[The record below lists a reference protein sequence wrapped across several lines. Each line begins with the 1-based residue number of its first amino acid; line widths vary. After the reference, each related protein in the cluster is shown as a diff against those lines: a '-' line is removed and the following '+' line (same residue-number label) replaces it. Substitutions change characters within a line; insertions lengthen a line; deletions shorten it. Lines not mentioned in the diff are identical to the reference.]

1 MGQAAVGFQALL
13 RRLGH
18 CGQLYAGEVAPG
30 FEALVKPASQLNPG
44 RDALVLYHHG
54 IASEWAGRLLH
65 LDCRRGIVFHNVTPA
80 RFYAGTRI
88 EEALVSGRS
97 QLTALAEGMAVSIAV
112 SPLNATEL
120 REAGHPNIHLVPLYV
135 EPQRFD
141 PEQIDLVMK
150 RELNVGAPLVLSV
163 SRVVPHKRVED
174 LLSLHAELL
183 RIRPAA
189 RLLVI
194 GSFAEGQRAFREL
207 AARAEELGRV
217 DFLGKVSHG
226 ELVAAYRTADVYV
239 SMSEH
244 EGFGVPLIEAMAA
257 DLPVI
262 AFGAA
267 SVPWTM
273 GGTGIVFD
281 TKHFGALAELVTQVT
296 EDDTL
301 RGNIIE
307 GQQRRL
313 AELSPASS
321 EAALG
326 KAIASLDCA
335 RDERGAFRSAG
346 SVQNQSRSSREQSR
360 EGRAAKRKKPKV
372 TIVVQRFGREI
383 TGGAESHA
391 RQLALK
397 LAPHA
402 DLTILTTCAADHL
415 TWANAL
421 PAGHEKDGPLTVHRF
436 ATEAPRQM
444 RSFNRLSDTVLGRG
458 NDRVTEEHWLAEQGP
473 RVPALLAHLAASR
486 DRYDAFIFFTYLYAP
501 TAWGVPLVADKAL
514 VVPTAHD
521 EPPFRFE
528 AFADVFERPRALLC
542 NSPEEQLLIQ
552 QRFPQCARTRIVG
565 VGVEPPRKLNPA
577 AFAEKHGLRGP
588 YLLYVGR
595 QEAGKGLKELLKH
608 HRALVNDFHDAPT
621 LVLAGGGTL
630 ELEGER
636 VRTLGRISEED
647 KWNGLAGAMAAVA
660 PSRFESLSLLALE
673 AFAVGTPLLANA
685 DSSVLA
691 GHVERSGAGATWHS
705 TASYLE
711 AVQKLGEQP
720 LREKALSYSRAFR
733 WPKVVAAFR
742 AEIARIQKD

>member
-1 MGQAAVGFQALL
+1 MEVHQLIANFSPGDAMGQAAVGFQALL

-18 CGQLYAGEVAPG
+18 FGELYAGEVAPG
-30 FEALVKPASQLNPG
+30 FTSLVKPAALLQPG

-54 IASEWAGRLLH
+54 IASHWAGRLLH
-65 LDCRRGIVFHNVTPA
+65 YDCRKGIVFHNVTPA
-80 RFYAGTRI
+80 RFYEGTRI
-88 EEALVSGRS
+88 EEALRSGRS
-97 QLTALAEGMAVSIAV
+97 QLTALAEGMALSIGVSE
-112 SPLNATEL
+112 LNAIEL
-120 REAGHPNIHLVPLYV
+120 RESGHRNVQLVPLYI
-135 EPQRFD
+135 EPHRFD
-141 PEQIDLVMK
+141 PEQIDPVMK
-150 RELNVGAPLVLSV
+150 RELNEGAPIVLSV

-174 LLSLHAELL
+174 LLALHAELL
-183 RIRPAA
+183 RVRPAA

-194 GSFAEGQRAFREL
+194 GDFAPGQRAFREL

-217 DFLGKVSHG
+217 EFLGKVSHG

-244 EGFGVPLIEAMAA
+244 EGFGVPLVEAMAA
-257 DLPVI
+257 DLPVL

-267 SVPWTM
+267 AVPWTM

-281 TKHFGALAELVTQVT
+281 TKHFAALAELVIAVT
-296 EDDTL
+296 EDDEVK
-301 RGNIIE
+301 RKIID

-313 AELSPASS
+313 AELSAEAS

-326 KAIASLDCA
+326 KALESLGSLGSA
-335 RDERGAFRSAG
+335 RTRTRK
-346 SVQNQSRSSREQSR
+346 
-360 EGRAAKRKKPKV
+360 RATPRVA
-372 TIVVQRFGREI
+372 IVVQRFGSEI

-402 DLTILTTCAADHL
+402 DVTVLTTCAADHL
-415 TWANAL
+415 TWANELAE
-421 PAGHEKDGPLTVHRF
+421 GIEDDGPLTVHRF
-436 ATEAPRQM
+436 PTEAPRQM
-444 RSFNRLSDTVLGRG
+444 RSFNRLSDVVLGHG

-473 RVPALLAHLAASR
+473 RVPQLLQHLAEHR
-486 DRYDAFIFFTYLYAP
+486 DHYDAFIFFTYLYAP

-514 VVPTAHD
+514 VVPTTHD
-521 EPPFRFE
+521 EPPFRFD
-528 AFADVFERPRALLC
+528 AFSDVFERPRALMC
-542 NSPEEQLLIQ
+542 NTIEEQLLIQ
-552 QRFPQCARTRIVG
+552 QRYPNAARSRIVG
-565 VGVEPPRKLNPA
+565 VGVEPPKKLDPA
-577 AFAEKHGLRGP
+577 AFAEKHGIRGP

-608 HRALVNDFHDAPT
+608 HRALVNDFHDAPL

-673 AFAVGTPLLANA
+673 AFAVGTPVLANA

-711 AVQKLGEQP
+711 AVQKLGQDSYREQA
-720 LREKALSYSRAFR
+720 LRYSRAFR

-742 AEIARIQKD
+742 AEIARIQKETAS